1 MTTDVTT
8 DVTTLADLTTDAW
21 QCIARTAAGRWT
33 KENGKWSWL
42 IGPDDRRA
50 LDAARDAGRIV
61 TVQNNN
67 GELLARLV
75 PRGTEPRF
83 RSDLA

>member
-8 DVTTLADLTTDAW
+8 DVTTLADLTTEVW
-21 QCIARTAAGRWT
+21 RCIARTATGKWT
-33 KENGKWSWL
+33 KKNGKWSWL